1 MSNSLPQGLYNVYL
15 SQLRTLC
22 RKDPESHVVPFAR
35 FVSTFY
41 GRKRFTNPE
50 FRDMYRDYSISQ
62 VYLNQ
67 LVRLHCPE
75 PTRHMRAFMK
85 FVSDNHGREHFTNQ
99 QFSDFFAEYCAAN
112 GITLRSQSPAPSAP
126 SEPPAPS
133 AAPPAADT
141 TDSSGFVHP
150 FSPLPDNIEW
160 CPAIAVGNIMVQY
173 VRGTEA
179 ASRHSSEVAEGEHT
193 N

>member
-1 MSNSLPQGLYNVYL
+1 MSNSLPQGIYNVYL

-85 FVSDNHGREHFTNQ
+85 FVSDNHGRERFTNQ
-99 QFSDFFAEYCAAN
+99 QFSDFFAEYCTAN
-112 GITLRSQSPAPSAP
+112 GITINSQSSAPSAP
-126 SEPPAPS
+126 S
-133 AAPPAADT
+133 AADR

-150 FSPLPDNIEW
+150 FSPLPENIEW

-173 VRGTEA
+173 VRGSEA
-179 ASRHSSEVAEGEHT
+179 ASRHSSEIAEGEHT

>member
-1 MSNSLPQGLYNVYL
+1 MSNSLPQGVYNVYL
-15 SQLRTLC
+15 AQLRTLC

-85 FVSDNHGREHFTNQ
+85 FVSDNHGRERFTNQ
-99 QFSDFFAEYCAAN
+99 QFSDFFEEYCTAN
-112 GITLRSQSPAPSAP
+112 GITLRPQSPAPSAP
-126 SEPPAPS
+126 SAPS
-133 AAPPAADT
+133 APWQYH
-141 TDSSGFVHP
+141 G
-150 FSPLPDNIEW
+150 
-160 CPAIAVGNIMVQY
+160 AVCTRI
-173 VRGTEA
+173 
-179 ASRHSSEVAEGEHT
+179 
-193 N
+193 